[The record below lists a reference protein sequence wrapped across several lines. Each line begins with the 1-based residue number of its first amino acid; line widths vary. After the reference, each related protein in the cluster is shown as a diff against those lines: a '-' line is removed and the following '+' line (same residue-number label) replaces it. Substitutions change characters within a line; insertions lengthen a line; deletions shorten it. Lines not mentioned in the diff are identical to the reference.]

1 MNSVYALISS
11 CKKHELRI
19 DGKYS
24 NYRSC
29 WHVGIAK
36 FEISD
41 ANYLLGY
48 EIASLF
54 RSMPELCTWGMRAL
68 WAWLPPAGLEPFFS
82 RSWACAR
89 PTAPW
94 NFHHFLQ
101 PADARG
107 EECGEKRLRFRP
119 SLLNTGAYSELIF
132 HKNYI
137 FGKRMPR
144 SISLCGFGCLVLPFI
159 RVAVPQMREKR

>member
-1 MNSVYALISS
+1 MPELETGILLCWTTISRLSLPLLRFHMNSLYAFISS
-11 CKKHELRI
+11 SKKHESRI

-24 NYRSC
+24 NMRAC

-94 NFHHFLQ
+94 NL
-101 PADARG
+101 
-107 EECGEKRLRFRP
+107 LRSRIASHRVVRKFKYHSTRHW
-119 SLLNTGAYSELIF
+119 NTSGMCFVTIGVGVW
-132 HKNYI
+132 I
-137 FGKRMPR
+137 
-144 SISLCGFGCLVLPFI
+144 
-159 RVAVPQMREKR
+159 